1 LKKGLSLDSQISEAK
16 TVSFTQFIQII
27 PFHSRVSH
35 FTIGKSRAVRKHR
48 SKSLALAQ
56 YIDGEEG
63 GKAKSYNTESILL
76 DEVEC
81 RIEEDKISDNEMEGK
96 VSKDT
101 RNIYKKQHHCLIS
114 LLKTKTD
121 SKSDLKKSSINR

>member
-1 LKKGLSLDSQISEAK
+1 MKKGLSLDSQISEAK
-16 TVSFTQFIQII
+16 TASFTQFIQII

-35 FTIGKSRAVRKHR
+35 FSIGKSRAVRKHI

-56 YIDGEEG
+56 YIDEEECE
-63 GKAKSYNTESILL
+63 KEKIYNMESILL

-81 RIEEDKISDNEMEGK
+81 RIEEDKISVNEMEGK

-101 RNIYKKQHHCLIS
+101 RNIYKKQHQCLIS
-114 LLKTKTD
+114 LLITKQTAKVT
-121 SKSDLKKSSINR
+121 SKNPQTIE